1 MRYIPNSPSERELM
15 LREMGL
21 KSVDELFR
29 GIPANL
35 QLKRPLQIP
44 AALSESDTLGYFRKM
59 AEKNETPT
67 TGRKMASFLGAGAYN
82 HFIPT
87 VIDTL
92 ISRSEFYTSYTPYQP
107 EISQGTL
114 QAIFEFQTMICD
126 LTGMDVSNASLY
138 DGSTATA
145 EAVLMA
151 ERVTGRTKVAIAGN
165 LHPEYIEV
173 VDTYIK
179 NAGISKVILPFDGQ
193 NGTLRLDSLADIGAD
208 IGAVIV
214 QSPNFFGGIEE
225 LQKIADATHRIGA
238 LFVVVVSEAMSL
250 GLLQS
255 PGRAGAD
262 IVCGETQSFGI
273 PLSFGGS
280 YCGFFATREKF
291 QRQIPG
297 RLVGMAHDDKGR
309 SGFVL
314 TLATREQH
322 IRREKATSNICTN
335 QGLYALM
342 STVYL
347 STMGR
352 AGLREAAEQNLQKA
366 HYAARLISGIAGY
379 KLRFGASF
387 FNEFVISAPRPATE
401 VLERLR
407 EQDII
412 GGLELSRF
420 FGGWDSGMENEI
432 LVCVTETT
440 TRQDIDRLVS
450 ALAVIGS

>member
-1 MRYIPNSPSERELM
+1 M
-15 LREMGL
+15 LREIGFP
-21 KSVDELFR
+21 SAAELFR
-29 GIPANL
+29 GIPEKL
-35 QLKRPLQIP
+35 QLKRPLDLP
-44 AALSESDTLGYFRKM
+44 PALSEGEALNYFRQL
-59 AEKNETPT
+59 AESNETRV
-67 TGRKMASFLGAGAYN
+67 TGRKMPSFLGAGAYD

-87 VIDTL
+87 IIDTL

-114 QAIFEFQTMICD
+114 QAIFEFQTMICE

-151 ERVTGRTKVAIAGN
+151 ERVTGRTKVALAGN
-165 LHPEYIEV
+165 LHPEYVQV
-173 VDTYIK
+173 VDTYIR
-179 NAGISKVILPFDGQ
+179 NAGISKVMLPFNDET
-193 NGTLRLDSLADIGAD
+193 GTLRLDALAELNQE

-225 LQKIADATHRIGA
+225 LQKIAEATHKIGA
-238 LFVVVVSEAMSL
+238 LFVVVVAEAMSL

-255 PGRAGAD
+255 PGKAGAD

-273 PLSFGGS
+273 PMSFGGS
-280 YCGFFATREKF
+280 YCGFFATNEKY

-297 RLVGMAHDDKGR
+297 RLVGMASDGQGR
-309 SGFVL
+309 QGFVL

-347 STMGR
+347 STLGR
-352 AGLREAAEQNLQKA
+352 RGVREAAEQNVQKS
-366 HYAARLISGIAGY
+366 HYAARRIAELKGY
-379 KLRFGASF
+379 RVRFSANF
-387 FNEFVISAPRPATE
+387 FNEFAVVGPVPAAD
-401 VLERLR
+401 LLRQLR
-407 EQDII
+407 EEKII
-412 GGLELSRF
+412 GGLELARF
-420 FGGWDSGMENEI
+420 FPEMKNEF
-432 LVCVTETT
+432 LVCVTETI
-440 TRQDIDRLVS
+440 TREEIDRLVA
-450 ALAVIGS
+450 ALAAVG

>member
-1 MRYIPNSPSERELM
+1 M
-15 LREMGL
+15 LREIGF
-21 KSVDELFR
+21 SSAAELFR
-29 GIPANL
+29 GIPEKL
-35 QLKRPLQIP
+35 QLKRPLDLP
-44 AALSESDTLGYFRKM
+44 PALSEGEALNYFRQL
-59 AEKNETPT
+59 AGSNETRV
-67 TGRKMASFLGAGAYN
+67 TGRKMPSFLGAGAYD

-114 QAIFEFQTMICD
+114 QAIFEFQTMICE

-151 ERVTGRTKVAIAGN
+151 ERVTGRTKVALAGN
-165 LHPEYIEV
+165 LHPEYVQV
-173 VDTYIK
+173 VDTYIR
-179 NAGISKVILPFDGQ
+179 NAGISKVMLPFNDET
-193 NGTLRLDSLADIGAD
+193 GTLRLDALAELNQE

-225 LQKIADATHRIGA
+225 LQKIAEATHKIGA
-238 LFVVVVSEAMSL
+238 LFVVVVAEAMSL

-255 PGRAGAD
+255 PGKAGAD

-273 PLSFGGS
+273 PMSFGGS
-280 YCGFFATREKF
+280 YCGFFATSEKY

-297 RLVGMAHDDKGR
+297 RLVGMANDGQGR
-309 SGFVL
+309 QGFVL

-347 STMGR
+347 STLGR
-352 AGLREAAEQNLQKA
+352 RGVRETAEQNVQKA
-366 HYAARLISGIAGY
+366 HYAARRIAELKGY
-379 KLRFGASF
+379 RVRFSANF
-387 FNEFVISAPRPATE
+387 FNEFVVVGPAPAADLLRQ
-401 VLERLR
+401 LR
-407 EQDII
+407 EEKII
-412 GGLELSRF
+412 GGLELARF
-420 FGGWDSGMENEI
+420 FPEMKNEV
-432 LVCVTETT
+432 LVCVTETV
-440 TRQDIDRLVS
+440 TREEIDRLVA
-450 ALAVIGS
+450 ALAAVG

>member
-1 MRYIPNSPSERELM
+1 M

-29 GIPANL
+29 GIPENL
-35 QLKRPLQIP
+35 QLKRPLAIP
-44 AALSESDTLGYFRKM
+44 PALSESDTLRYFRDM
-59 AEKNETPT
+59 ADRNETPV
-67 TGRKMASFLGAGAYN
+67 TGRKMASFLGGGAYN

-87 VIDTL
+87 IIDTL

-114 QAIFEFQTMICD
+114 QAIFEFQTMICE

-151 ERVTGRTKVAIAGN
+151 ERVTNRTKVALAGN
-165 LHPEYIEV
+165 LHPEYVEV
-173 VDTYIK
+173 VDTYIR
-179 NAGISKVILPFDGQ
+179 NAGISKVMLPFSEQ
-193 NGTLRLDSLADIGAD
+193 TGTLDPGSLSSLNEE

-214 QSPNFFGGIEE
+214 QSPNFFGGVEE
-225 LQKIADATHRIGA
+225 LQKIADAAHRVGA
-238 LFVVVVSEAMSL
+238 LFVVVVAEAMSL
-250 GLLQS
+250 GMLQA

-273 PLSFGGS
+273 PISFGGS
-280 YCGFFATREKF
+280 YCGFFATREKY

-297 RLVGMAHDDKGR
+297 RLVGMAHDEKGR

-352 AGLREAAEQNLQKA
+352 QGVREAAEQNIQKA
-366 HYAARLISGIAGY
+366 HYAARQISALPNY
-379 KLRFGASF
+379 RLRFPSSF
-387 FNEFVISAPRPATE
+387 FNEFVVSGPRPAKE
-401 VLERLR
+401 LLADLR
-407 EQDII
+407 ERGII
-412 GGLELSRF
+412 GGLEMSRF
-420 FGGWDSGMENEI
+420 FPEMKNEI

-440 TRQDIDRLVS
+440 TREEIDRLVE
-450 ALAVIGS
+450 ALAATAGHEA